1 MNTLQITTSF
11 KKEIWEYEKTLLW
24 VPAIVAAMML
34 AIPAIQFMLL
44 EDYQYTRIF
53 DQLAELQDIQSHK
66 YLDQGLQ
73 ALVLGLFMPFVL
85 IALVL
90 QVQYFISCL
99 FDERRDLSAYFWRSM
114 PVSDAQSVI
123 VKLLHGALV
132 IPAIFMLAATATLVF
147 ILILAFIACIVLSVG
162 YDIALWGLWGSA
174 DILTTVAAQWINIIP
189 YAIWMFPVFAWLML
203 ASMFANKVPFLW
215 ATLPVVII
223 ILVEAFVVQHFSLSH
238 SVISQTLRDY
248 FNFVIRFEPGDIRDI
263 QSVGFYMTKKL
274 FSKVEFGASL
284 LGCGFVYLAYLL
296 RAKRN

>member
-1 MNTLQITTSF
+1 
-11 KKEIWEYEKTLLW
+11 
-24 VPAIVAAMML
+24 
-34 AIPAIQFMLL
+34 
-44 EDYQYTRIF
+44 
-53 DQLAELQDIQSHK
+53 
-66 YLDQGLQ
+66 
-73 ALVLGLFMPFVL
+73 
-85 IALVL
+85 
-90 QVQYFISCL
+90 
-99 FDERRDLSAYFWRSM
+99 
-114 PVSDAQSVI
+114 
-123 VKLLHGALV
+123 
-132 IPAIFMLAATATLVF
+132 
-147 ILILAFIACIVLSVG
+147 
-162 YDIALWGLWGSA
+162 
-174 DILTTVAAQWINIIP
+174 
-189 YAIWMFPVFAWLML
+189 MFPVFAWLML

>member
-1 MNTLQITTSF
+1 
-11 KKEIWEYEKTLLW
+11 
-24 VPAIVAAMML
+24 
-34 AIPAIQFMLL
+34 
-44 EDYQYTRIF
+44 
-53 DQLAELQDIQSHK
+53 
-66 YLDQGLQ
+66 
-73 ALVLGLFMPFVL
+73 
-85 IALVL
+85 
-90 QVQYFISCL
+90 
-99 FDERRDLSAYFWRSM
+99 
-114 PVSDAQSVI
+114 
-123 VKLLHGALV
+123 
-132 IPAIFMLAATATLVF
+132 MLAATATLVF

-274 FSKVEFGASL
+274 FSKVG
-284 LGCGFVYLAYLL
+284 Y
-296 RAKRN
+296 